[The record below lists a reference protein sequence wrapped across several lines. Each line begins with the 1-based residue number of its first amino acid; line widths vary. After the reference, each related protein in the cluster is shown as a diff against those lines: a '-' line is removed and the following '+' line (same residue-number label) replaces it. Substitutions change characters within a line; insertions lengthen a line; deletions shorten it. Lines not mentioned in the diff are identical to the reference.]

1 MKKNFYTTMFL
12 LSFNLFF
19 SQVGIN
25 TPDPKASL
33 DISAKTTDGSQPE
46 GIIAPRLTGDQI
58 KAGDASYGADQKG
71 TLIYAISAVAVP
83 STKTANIT
91 EEGYYFFDGNIWQKV
106 GKNALTTAANGLSLN
121 GSQMELGGSLNR
133 NTSILQGNF
142 PLAFITSATNGFS
155 VNNTT
160 LSIDGAN
167 NRVGIGTT
175 TPSVP
180 LEINN
185 GTTVGA
191 LKITDG
197 TQGLGKVLTS
207 DPNGVATWSTTVVT
221 AFANAWT
228 PASGTLVNPFTGAAG
243 GPFNTGLSVVIPEK
257 GWYFF
262 RCGISINSECNDYF
276 FYINGIGDVWRS
288 YCGSNTAA
296 FMFPRDQNRVLYFAN
311 PGTYTVFA
319 GKTNLIVPTTFNA
332 GNPAFYLDFVK
343 FQN

>member
-1 MKKNFYTTMFL
+1 MFL
-12 LSFNLFF
+12 VSFNLAF

-25 TPDPKASL
+25 TSNPKASL
-33 DISAKTTDGSQPE
+33 DINAKTTDGSQPE

-58 KAGDASYGADQKG
+58 KAGDTSYGTDQKG
-71 TLIYAISAVAVP
+71 ALIYATSAVTVS

-91 EEGYYFFDGNIWQKV
+91 AEGYYFFDGNIWQKV
-106 GKNALTTAANGLSLN
+106 GSNALITAANGLSLN
-121 GSQMELGGSLNR
+121 GTQAELGGSLNR

-142 PLAFITSATNGFS
+142 PLTFTTSATNGFS

-160 LSIDGAN
+160 LSVDGAN

-185 GTTVGA
+185 GTTAGA

-207 DPNGVATWSTTVVT
+207 DPAGVATWSNTVVT

-228 PASGTLVNPFTGAAG
+228 PASGTLVNPFTGPAG
-243 GPFNTGLSVVIPEK
+243 GPYNTGLSVIIPAK

-262 RCGISINSECNDYF
+262 RCGIAINSECNDYF

-311 PGTYTVFA
+311 PGTYTVVA
-319 GKTNLIVPTTFNA
+319 GKTNLVVPTTFNG
-332 GNPAFYLDFVK
+332 GNPTFYLDFVK